1 MPVVSNTSPLN
12 YLVLIGEIEI
22 LPALHHH
29 VVIPVAVSE
38 ELHDPATPD
47 AVRGWIENPPGWL
60 EIRRPKH
67 LPDERLGELGRGER
81 DAILLAEELH
91 VALVVDEAKAYH
103 EARRR
108 NVPVLRTLAVL
119 DKAAEA
125 GLDRPGRSHRTPSA
139 NKFSRAAENSGW
151 TSRSPR
157 CSQINSENIAPQV
170 TFHLICVTC
179 KYHKA
184 KPCA

>member
-47 AVRGWIENPPGWL
+47 AVRGWIENPPGWI

-119 DKAAEA
+119 DKAAER
-125 GLDRPGRSHRTPSA
+125 GLIDLAEAIARLRQTNFRVRPKILDGLLDHH
-139 NKFSRAAENSGW
+139 AARKSIPK
-151 TSRSPR
+151 T
-157 CSQINSENIAPQV
+157 
-170 TFHLICVTC
+170 
-179 KYHKA
+179 
-184 KPCA
+184 